1 MYKKILR
8 WKETNR
14 EKLFYGLLVLLI
26 LGALVFFVSA
36 LDKAEVSE
44 NAAASNVDLG
54 FLYSKAAKVDKDKA
68 EDCADMDFEGA
79 SEFEVKRC
87 FLRILE

>member
-1 MYKKILR
+1 MFKKILR

-14 EKLFYGLLVLLI
+14 EKIFYGVI
-26 LGALVFFVSA
+26 ALVILAAIMFVASHI
-36 LDKAEVSE
+36 DRDNSFEK
-44 NAAASNVDLG
+44 AAASDVDLS

-79 SEFEVKRC
+79 SEFEVKQC